1 VLVNYEVDNVL
12 KIISIMIVSM
22 TDSYK
27 SRIPFEHRRKEA
39 EKIREQYN
47 DRLPVIVEKSP
58 LGGKSLPDID
68 KKKYLVPE
76 DLTVA
81 QFLYV
86 IRKRLKIESN
96 QAIFLFCNNNTLPVT
111 SKSMQSRYDEQKD
124 EDGFLYMYYC
134 AESTFGSDM

>member
-1 VLVNYEVDNVL
+1 
-12 KIISIMIVSM
+12 MILSM
-22 TDSYK
+22 SGSYK
-27 SRIPFEHRRKEA
+27 SRVPFENRKQES
-39 EKIREQYN
+39 EKIKEQYN

-58 LGGKSLPDID
+58 TGGKNLPEID

-86 IRKRLKIESN
+86 VRKRFKIDST

-111 SKSMQSRYDEQKD
+111 SNSMKSLYDEQKD
-124 EDGFLYMYYC
+124 DDGFLYMYYC
-134 AESTFGSDM
+134 AESTFGN